1 MSEAEQATT
10 TTSPDSVAS
19 TVSSGALTAEERQ
32 RAIAAWRTARES
44 GDTAENAAQ
53 SAPQEQA
60 EHPTDSTSQE
70 SGEPELTEE
79 QKIRLRVR
87 EEEQRIRAAALR
99 LKAEQEAKL
108 RELEAREQ
116 KFKAEMEAF
125 QAKMKEFEERQ
136 NRLRGDPEMALSEL
150 GTSLDDLVR
159 AKLEAGKPEA
169 RITQLE
175 RQIEEQTKRF
185 NEFLKSLED
194 KEAQSKKA
202 REEEEHR
209 RALEVAKRQQEESE
223 KSFIELAQKN
233 PDKYPIMSKIA
244 QKTPWAAIALGYAVH
259 FKFQQEQGRIGEQE
273 ELLATLENA
282 LREEAESQERGAKRK
297 TAVSPKAP
305 ASVGLSKPIE
315 EMTYAEA
322 RQAAIKELAR
332 MRAERKTT

>member
-10 TTSPDSVAS
+10 QTAPDSVAS
-19 TVSSGALTAEERQ
+19 TVSSGTLTAEERQ
-32 RAIAAWRTARES
+32 RAIAAWRTARET
-44 GDTAENAAQ
+44 GDAESAASPAPTEQ
-53 SAPQEQA
+53 SEQSADSAPQE
-60 EHPTDSTSQE
+60 SS
-70 SGEPELTEE
+70 EPELTEE
-79 QKIRLRVR
+79 QKIKLRVR

-136 NRLRGDPEMALSEL
+136 NRLRGDPEIALSEL

-175 RQIEEQTKRF
+175 RHLEEQTKRF

-209 RALEVAKRQQEESE
+209 RALEAAKRQQEESE
-223 KSFIELAQKN
+223 KSFLELAQKN
-233 PDKYPIMSKIA
+233 SDKYPIMSKIA

-332 MRAERKTT
+332 MRAERKIA